1 MTHSLSIRLGL
12 VSAFLAAFAS
22 PAACLRGDD
31 DTTAAPHVVYGL
43 SPQDKIRVDVYQE
56 DDLTSEVRVDAL
68 GNINLPLLASPL
80 HVAGLTVQA
89 SQKAIED
96 AYHDQRLLVHPQ
108 VTITIE
114 EYAPREVSIQGMV
127 KSPGRFL
134 LPPEGT
140 MSVVDLVTKAGGFTD
155 IAKGSDVTITHTG
168 LDGKKTTVKVDVDS
182 IIKGKKSADTDGA
195 SLLLQ
200 PGDVVYVPERLI

>member
-12 VSAFLAAFAS
+12 ASALLAAFAS
-22 PAACLRGDD
+22 AATCLRGDD
-31 DTTAAPHVVYGL
+31 ATAASHVLYGL

-68 GNINLPLLASPL
+68 GNVNLPLLAAPL
-80 HVAGLTVQA
+80 HLAGLTVQTA
-89 SQKAIED
+89 QKTIED

-114 EYAPREVSIQGMV
+114 EYAPREVSIHGMV

-155 IAKGSDVTITHTG
+155 IAKGTDVTITHTG

-182 IIKGKKSADTDGA
+182 IIKGKKSAPTDGA

>member
-1 MTHSLSIRLGL
+1 MTRSLSIRLGL
-12 VSAFLAAFAS
+12 ASALLAAFS
-22 PAACLRGDD
+22 AACLRGDD
-31 DTTAAPHVVYGL
+31 STAALHAVYGL

-56 DDLTSEVRVDAL
+56 DDLTSEIRVDAL
-68 GNINLPLLASPL
+68 GNINLPLLAAPL
-80 HVAGLTVQA
+80 HVAGLTVQEA
-89 SQKAIED
+89 QKTIED
-96 AYHDQRLLVHPQ
+96 AYHDQRLLVHPE
-108 VTITIE
+108 VTISIE
-114 EYAPREVSIQGMV
+114 EYSPREVSIQGMV
-127 KSPGRFL
+127 KSPGRYL

-168 LDGKKTTVKVDVDS
+168 ADGKKTKVEVDVDA
-182 IIKGKKSADTDGA
+182 IIKGKKSDQDAA